1 MTLTQLEHVLAAH
14 ETGSF
19 SRAARACGITQ
30 AALSNS
36 VAKLEEELAD
46 RIFARTT
53 RRVALTPFGEKLLPE
68 IARVLGARDAIVE
81 AAKAR
86 QAPTTTVLGH
96 SPLIPPQLLTRIVGA
111 VREAGFGTQI
121 RLVEENLQDLLQ
133 RLGEHTIDIAVL
145 PEADYASAFRSAP
158 VFEEPLFY
166 VPRRSIKARTAP
178 AELKELGGDTFVM
191 VPDRCGLARLTRG
204 LFAAANLPLNTYP
217 GEAMGRPA
225 HACAARAGDGDLP
238 GRLAQGVQ
246 ARQGARRAL
255 SVLPAAAARSDAA
268 HLVSL
273 RDRRARVLSTRPS
286 SCSRAAPR
294 SCPPAWTGCPGR
306 GRTGSCCPPCGRAI
320 CPAWP

>member
-68 IARVLGARDAIVE
+68 IARVLGGRDAIVE

-96 SPLIPPQLLTRIVGA
+96 SPLIPSQLLTRIVGA
-111 VREAGFGTQI
+111 VRDAGFGTQI
-121 RLVEENLQDLLQ
+121 RLVEENLSDLLQ

-191 VPDRCGLARLTRG
+191 VPDRCGLARLTRD

-217 GEAMGRPA
+217 GEAMGY
-225 HACAARAGDGDLP
+225 HVLQEWAALDL
-238 GRLAQGVQ
+238 GSAI
-246 ARQGARRAL
+246 
-255 SVLPAAAARSDAA
+255 LPASRLTSD
-268 HLVSL
+268 V
-273 RDRRARVLSTRPS
+273 RAVPLMR
-286 SCSRAAPR
+286 APR
-294 SCPPAWTGCPGR
+294 TPATVTYRVVWHREYRR
-306 GRTGSCCPPCGRAI
+306 GKEIAALFRSYRPVRRNIA
-320 CPAWP
+320 